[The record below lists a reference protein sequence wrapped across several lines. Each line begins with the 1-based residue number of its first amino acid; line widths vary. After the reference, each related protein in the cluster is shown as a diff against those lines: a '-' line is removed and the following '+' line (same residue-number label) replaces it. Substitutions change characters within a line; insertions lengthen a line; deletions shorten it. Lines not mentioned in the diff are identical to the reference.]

1 MPDGQWVRQK
11 PVDPRP
17 APCPG
22 LLALFH
28 SISSSLTPLIYG
40 RMWVHIRTEQF
51 CCFVNLQCRLFARM
65 TLILSCLKNRC
76 CFLIAPQAH
85 MWYRKCSG
93 TKQKA
98 AENPGGGG
106 GGGVSFK
113 VEKGVM
119 FTLEIFIYQ
128 GVCLKVLG
136 QNLSFCFKGAGRY
149 QKWKV
154 MEC

>member
-1 MPDGQWVRQK
+1 MPDGQWVRQ
-11 PVDPRP
+11 R
-17 APCPG
+17 PG

-28 SISSSLTPLIYG
+28 SISSSLAPLIYG

-51 CCFVNLQCRLFARM
+51 CCFVNLQCRLFAMM

-93 TKQKA
+93 NKQKA
-98 AENPGGGG
+98 AENPGGG

-119 FTLEIFIYQ
+119 FILDIFIYQ
-128 GVCLKVLG
+128 GICLKVLG
-136 QNLSFCFKGAGRY
+136 QNLSFCFKGASGY